1 MSSHGKG
8 GKGPGKGGA
17 KHHGKL
23 LCKNL
28 GIRKPAI
35 QCLAQHGGIKP
46 ISSLFQRETGR
57 VLQVFLMNM
66 TQDTVTYTE
75 YAKPKAVT
83 AMVVYKLK
91 PQGCTLGLWW
101 LRVQDLPYLNIEK
114 KSPFQGIP

>member
-1 MSSHGKG
+1 MVRVEKAQGREGPSTMEKCCAKTWGSGSLPSSVWPSMEAL
-8 GKGPGKGGA
+8 GP
-17 KHHGKL
+17 
-23 LCKNL
+23 
-28 GIRKPAI
+28 
-35 QCLAQHGGIKP
+35 
-46 ISSLFQRETGR
+46 SSLFQGETGR

-66 TQDTVTYTE
+66 IQDTVTCTE
-75 YAKPKAVT
+75 YTKPKAVT